1 MKAEWTSWNGMNP
14 VTHTSFNP
22 FIIHCLSFSELNEC
36 DFMNRFTP
44 FAASI
49 QLHSIKLHLI
59 SWIEWLAAR
68 LVTHSLIIHSFMS
81 PCFIHSRFVSL
92 NVHEYHSFIDS
103 LTHQFTF
110 VFVSSIH
117 SWRQNYR
124 RYFNPAPHPLC
135 PTRFTRTC

>member
-81 PCFIHSRFVSL
+81 PC
-92 NVHEYHSFIDS
+92 YHSIHKSFAFQLTFMLISLLIDWRHINFFNICFFLDN
-103 LTHQFTF
+103 LTVIISVNACAIQWTE
-110 VFVSSIH
+110 IN
-117 SWRQNYR
+117 WN
-124 RYFNPAPHPLC
+124 
-135 PTRFTRTC
+135 